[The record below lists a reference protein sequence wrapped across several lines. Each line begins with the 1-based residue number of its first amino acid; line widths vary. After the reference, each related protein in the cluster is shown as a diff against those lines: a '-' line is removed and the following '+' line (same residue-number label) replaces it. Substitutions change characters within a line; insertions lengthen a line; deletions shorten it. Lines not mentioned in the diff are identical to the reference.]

1 MHIKKLVFVQIEF
14 RFVFVADATRY
25 VSLFFFQKNSIG
37 KTNIL
42 RLHKDFEPIIS
53 CKKTSTKL
61 HRIHKRKMAI
71 CVGFFM
77 YLRSGKLRKLRR
89 FYSYLTQ
96 VETDPHQIA
105 FIHMAGRVSK

>member
-1 MHIKKLVFVQIEF
+1 MHVKKLVFVQIGF
-14 RFVFVADATRY
+14 RFVFVADATRD
-25 VSLFFFQKNSIG
+25 VSLFFF
-37 KTNIL
+37 KTNISQL
-42 RLHKDFEPIIS
+42 YKGYEPIIS
-53 CKKTSTKL
+53 SKKTSTKL
-61 HRIHKRKMAI
+61 HRIHKKKMAI
-71 CVGFFM
+71 YVVFFM